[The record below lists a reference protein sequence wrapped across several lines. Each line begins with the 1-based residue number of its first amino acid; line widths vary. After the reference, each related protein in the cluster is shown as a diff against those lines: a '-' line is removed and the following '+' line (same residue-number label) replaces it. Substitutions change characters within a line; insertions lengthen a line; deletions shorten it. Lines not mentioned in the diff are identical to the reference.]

1 MGDLLNDLRQTRPPA
16 PEVDHDRMERD
27 LARITALPRP
37 GRRTWASSF
46 GRRFGPVL
54 VAVAAVVLLVL
65 TVLPSDRAEPIAHPG
80 PWWHVQTRYTT
91 LWQVGDP
98 ANPYVMRLAYDS
110 DSWFAPGRQVK
121 VDQLNGLAGPRSAE
135 DAAKYEAAGK
145 PNPVPIVDLPLSL
158 RVGPLRPA
166 ASSEPYMPILA
177 NVPFEA
183 IAALPADVE
192 GLRKTVKHATDGF
205 SLASSPLRTDQRQAL
220 FALLKTMARDLGKVT
235 LPDGR
240 TGLGVAI
247 APVESFWTGNYEEQ
261 LIVDEQTAE
270 PIVLRHVL
278 VAPWANLPA
287 GTVVTSTEFVHLG
300 MTSGVEG
307 PPDAG
312 AIGKGESPIIR
323 R

>member
-1 MGDLLNDLRQTRPPA
+1 MGDLLNDLARTRPPT

-37 GRRTWASSF
+37 GRRAWASSF

-65 TVLPSDRAEPIAHPG
+65 AVLPSDRAEPIANLG
-80 PWWHVQTRYTT
+80 TWWHVQTRYTT

-98 ANPYVMRLAYDS
+98 ANPYLMRHAYDS
-110 DSWFAPGRQVK
+110 DEWVAPGRQVT
-121 VDQLNGLAGPRSAE
+121 VTQLNGLISPRSAE
-135 DAAKYEAAGK
+135 DATKYEAAGK
-145 PNPVPIVDLPLSL
+145 PNPVPVVGMKWSL

-166 ASSEPYMPILA
+166 ASSEPYMPILE

-183 IAALPADVE
+183 IAGLPTDVE
-192 GLRKTVKHATDGF
+192 ELRKIVNHPSHGF
-205 SLASSPLRTDQRQAL
+205 SLASSPLRTDQRHAL
-220 FALLKTMARDLGKVT
+220 FALLKTMTRDLGKVT

-270 PIVLRHVL
+270 PIVIRHVL
-278 VAPWANLPA
+278 VAPWSNLPA

-300 MTSGVEG
+300 MTRGAEG
-307 PPDAG
+307 PPDVER
-312 AIGKGESPIIR
+312 IGKGEDPIVKR
-323 R
+323 